1 MIWPIH
7 NFINP
12 VRTKQPRVKLFYN
25 NKRKGIKLQDY
36 NSKYL
41 NPDDA
46 LGCHNNAHAKT
57 FFYRIC
63 VHMYIYFF
71 ILIKTYIIMYALV
84 FFKHDWFWKQVLN
97 ASIQVMLTLSSS
109 LFGFN
114 YVIHVLMFGLRRN
127 NILRVQKR
135 FQENASRFKHNYVI
149 RKWY

>member
-1 MIWPIH
+1 MNFIIAELLNNIHDNLLIRPIH

-84 FFKHDWFWKQVLN
+84 FLN
-97 ASIQVMLTLSSS
+97 TTD
-109 LFGFN
+109 F
-114 YVIHVLMFGLRRN
+114 
-127 NILRVQKR
+127 
-135 FQENASRFKHNYVI
+135 ENKY
-149 RKWY
+149 

>member
-1 MIWPIH
+1 MNFIIAELLNNIHDNLLIRPIH
-7 NFINP
+7 VFINP

-63 VHMYIYFF
+63 VYIFF
-71 ILIKTYIIMYALV
+71 YYYKDVHYNVCTS
-84 FFKHDWFWKQVLN
+84 FFKHD
-97 ASIQVMLTLSSS
+97 
-109 LFGFN
+109 
-114 YVIHVLMFGLRRN
+114 
-127 NILRVQKR
+127 
-135 FQENASRFKHNYVI
+135 
-149 RKWY
+149 